1 MALSSKPLGFV
12 FCEQPNSAPTEKNG
26 MRCPSLLALCV
37 CFPTPAWGASDQTEA
52 TFWMRG
58 VQLLYFAGDSG
69 RRDFAATVGL
79 NLPWELW
86 LAQKTAAPTSEASDR
101 GHEAPERMATD
112 AVPSVPK
119 IAAERPAPQVPVQRS
134 IAAQSSASK
143 ARLTPTLL
151 RATLTHAYR
160 AQGVDDAESRLRSLD
175 ARSRWSAALPEL
187 RLRAARATDESE
199 RLAPTVSDP
208 YRYTRDGGTDVAF
221 EVRVTWRLSGLLFN
235 ASEVSVER
243 IRLQRAQRR
252 AELHR
257 EVLKLLFTWQ
267 RACLVVDAANVLEEE
282 RSEAALT
289 KLEAELTLNV
299 LTGGWFTETRATD
312 PRTRRELVDRK

>member
-1 MALSSKPLGFV
+1 LGFA
-12 FCEQPNSAPTEKNG
+12 FCEQPGSAPTEKKV
-26 MRCPSLLALCV
+26 MRCPSLLAFCV

-52 TFWMRG
+52 TVWMRG

-69 RRDFAATVGL
+69 RREFAATVGL

-86 LAQKTAAPTSEASDR
+86 LAQRTAPPTPEAPDR
-101 GHEAPERMATD
+101 GHEAPERTVTD
-112 AVPSVPK
+112 AAPSVPK
-119 IAAERPAPQVPVQRS
+119 TEAERAAPLVPVRRARS
-134 IAAQSSASK
+134 PASST
-143 ARLTPTLL
+143 RLTPSLL
-151 RATLTHAYR
+151 RETLTHVYR
-160 AQGVDDAESRLRSLD
+160 AQGVDDAESRLKSLD

-267 RACLVVDAANVLEEE
+267 RARLVLEAPDAIEEE

-299 LTGGWFTETRATD
+299 LTGGWFDEARATV
-312 PRTRRELVDRK
+312 PRARRELVDRE

>member
-1 MALSSKPLGFV
+1 
-12 FCEQPNSAPTEKNG
+12 
-26 MRCPSLLALCV
+26 MRCPSFVALCV
-37 CFPTPAWGASDQTEA
+37 CFPTPAWAASDQTEA

-58 VQLLYFAGDSG
+58 VQLLYFAADSG
-69 RRDFAATVGL
+69 RRDFAASVGL

-86 LAQKTAAPTSEASDR
+86 LAQKTAPPTPEAPDR
-101 GHEAPERMATD
+101 AHEAPERTASD
-112 AVPSVPK
+112 AVPSVPG
-119 IAAERPAPQVPVQRS
+119 IAAESPAPAAPRRS
-134 IAAQSSASK
+134 TVAADGA
-143 ARLTPTLL
+143 APNPRLTSALV
-151 RATLTHAYR
+151 RATLTHAYA
-160 AQGVDDAESRLRSLD
+160 AQGVDAAEGRLRSLD

-187 RLRAARATDESE
+187 RLRAARATDESQ

-221 EVRVTWRLSGLLFN
+221 EVRVTWRLSGLLFS

-243 IRLQRAQRR
+243 IRLQRAERR

-267 RACLVVDAANVLEEE
+267 RARLGVDAADALEEE
-282 RSEAALT
+282 RREAALT

-299 LTGGWFTETRATD
+299 LTGGWFNEGRAR